1 MNTLLL
7 LLLVVFEIALVVVS
21 VRKKVDRNGWRFGR
35 LVVNAGEILIYL
47 IMLLAPGIDMS
58 FRFKGLFVLLVI
70 RFVLAAIIYAIHH
83 KKEAKKKHIVTMLVS
98 VMVSVLMVVTSMIPS
113 YVFCAYDGLPT
124 TGEYAVATVNA
135 ILTDESRVEAFEND
149 GSKREVPVYFF
160 YPENAKE
167 NETYPLVV
175 FSHGAFGYYQS
186 NTSTYMELA
195 SHGYVVVSVE
205 HPYHSLFTKDTDG
218 KTIIVNQQF
227 MQETQYVNSENVTE
241 EEIFD
246 CTSKWLE
253 LRLEDVNF
261 VMDSIEYAA
270 DQHTLNDAWF
280 VENDNKDVILGVLN
294 QIDCDKI
301 AMMGHSLGGATA
313 VSIGRMRDD
322 IDAVVDFDGTM
333 LGEVVAVENGKDII
347 KDAPY
352 DVPLLSFDNQ
362 EHHDSR
368 LEVAK
373 QGENYVNNVILEQAT
388 NGYSTYIANTGH
400 MNYTDLPMFSPVL
413 AAMLGTGTVDE
424 RECVETMNA
433 ITLQFLDSFL
443 KGEGDFS
450 VQECYE
456 LSEHGN

>member
-7 LLLVVFEIALVVVS
+7 FLLVVFEIALVVVS
-21 VRKKVDRNGWRFGR
+21 IRKKVDRNGWRFGR
-35 LVVNAGEILIYL
+35 FVVNAGEILIYL
-47 IMLLAPGIDMS
+47 IMLLAPDIDMS

-83 KKEAKKKHIVTMLVS
+83 KKEAKRKRIVTMIVS
-98 VMVSVLMVVTSMIPS
+98 VMVSVLLIATSMIPS

-124 TGEYAVATVNA
+124 TGEYDVASVNA
-135 ILTDESRVEAFEND
+135 ILIDESRVETFEND

-160 YPENAKE
+160 YPESAKE

-205 HPYHSLFTKDTDG
+205 HPYHSMFTKDTDG
-218 KTIIVNQQF
+218 KTIVVDPEF
-227 MQETQYVNSENVTE
+227 MQKTQYVNSENVTE

-246 CTSKWLE
+246 CTSQWIK
-253 LRLEDVNF
+253 LRLDDVNF
-261 VMDSIEYAA
+261 VIDSIESATM
-270 DQHTLNDAWF
+270 QHTIADNWY
-280 VENDNKDVILGVLN
+280 VENGNEDVILGVLN

-301 AMMGHSLGGATA
+301 GMMGHSLGGATA

-333 LGEVVAVENGKDII
+333 IGEIVAVENGKDII

-368 LEVAK
+368 VEVAK
-373 QGENYVNNVILEQAT
+373 MGEDYANNVILEHAT

-400 MNYTDLPMFSPVL
+400 MNYTDLPLFSPVL

-433 ITLQFLDSFL
+433 VTLQFFDSFL
-443 KGEGDFS
+443 KDEGEFS